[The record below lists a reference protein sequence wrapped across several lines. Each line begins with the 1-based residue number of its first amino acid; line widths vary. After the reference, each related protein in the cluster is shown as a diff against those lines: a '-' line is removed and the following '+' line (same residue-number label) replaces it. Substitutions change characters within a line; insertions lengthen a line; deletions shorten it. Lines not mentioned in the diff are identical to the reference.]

1 MILDITELEP
11 NTPININIDEDFEEL
26 DASATGML
34 TAKASG
40 DFVFIKGDLEVNI
53 ELECSRCLK
62 KFEDVLNVN
71 IDEKYF
77 KWSKTQATSKEHQM
91 SKSDFEE
98 ELDGETKIDLRDLIY
113 QSIII
118 NIPSQIL
125 CDNNCEG
132 LDELKKYLKADEN
145 TQRIEISLNV
155 KNKDN
160 K

>member
-1 MILDITELEP
+1 MFLDITELEP
-11 NTPININIDEDFEEL
+11 NKPIDIEIDENFDDL
-26 DASATGML
+26 SAHAIGML
-34 TAKASG
+34 NAKVSG

-62 KFEDVLNVN
+62 KFEELLNVN

-77 KWSKTQATSKEHQM
+77 KGSKNHAIAKEHQM
-91 SKSDFEE
+91 KKSDFEE
-98 ELDGETKIDLRDLIY
+98 ELDGETEIDLRDLIY

-118 NIPSQIL
+118 NIPNQIL

-132 LDELKKYLKADEN
+132 LEELKKYIKADEN